1 MRPIERLF
9 LGTFLW
15 ACCTG
20 PLNAELAEFDGQR
33 AMGHIAKQLD
43 FGPREPGN
51 LTAKKNTIDY
61 IRQTL
66 EPLADRLTVQSF
78 QAHGLQG
85 SNLWASFEGDSK
97 TTEHIM
103 LGAHWD
109 TRPRAEQDPDRRKR
123 RTPIMGAND
132 GASGVAVLLELAA
145 ALAVNRNSVTVDLVF
160 FDLEDMGDIGGRP
173 YSIGA
178 SQFIAANPFYRPNA
192 GIIVDMVCDKAL
204 SIPREQYSQTLAAP
218 LMNQLW
224 EIGKRQKATAF
235 KDQPG
240 TYITDDHLPFLE
252 AGIPVVDLIHFPFPS
267 YWHSSGDTI
276 DKCSAASLQQVGN
289 VLSDFI
295 GTYGA
300 D

>member
-15 ACCTG
+15 ACCVGLLT
-20 PLNAELAEFDGQR
+20 AEPAEFDGQR
-33 AMGHIAKQLD
+33 AMDHIAKQLD

-85 SNLWASFEGDSK
+85 SNLWASFAGDSK
-97 TTEHIM
+97 TTERIM

-132 GASGVAVLLELAA
+132 GASGVAVLLELAT
-145 ALAVNRNSVTVDLVF
+145 ALAANRNPVTVDLVF

-178 SQFIAANPFYRPNA
+178 SQFIAANPFYRPSA

-224 EIGKRQKATAF
+224 EIAKRQKATAF

-240 TYITDDHLPFLE
+240 NYITDDHLPFLE
-252 AGIPVVDLIHFPFPS
+252 AGIPVIDLIHFPFPS
-267 YWHSSGDTI
+267 YWHSSEDTI
-276 DKCSAASLQQVGN
+276 DKCSAASLQQVGK
-289 VLSDFI
+289 VLHDFI